1 LIDDGRDLHELHALM
16 APRPFLVSG
25 GAQDRPV
32 HWTALNHALR
42 LNEFLG
48 CTNRV
53 AMTMRN
59 GHTPTPESNAQV
71 VAFFDR
77 ILRPK

>member
-1 LIDDGRDLHELHALM
+1 M

-25 GAQDRPV
+25 GAQDRPE
-32 HWTALNHALR
+32 HWTALNHAIR

-48 CTNRV
+48 HKDRV
-53 AMTMRN
+53 AMTMRD

-71 VAFFDR
+71 YAFFKYH
-77 ILRPK
+77 LRAKGD